1 MAKNCLHY
9 ILICLL
15 LVNVPLNNAKK
26 DVKPLVKELFNILL
40 ESLPDNSIEN
50 SKSESYLEAKDG
62 HLANLKLSNNSLNIG
77 NLEDNVLNNKILVVR
92 NSLNMLE
99 DNHKNELGNAIL
111 RKKLNIFE
119 KSNESDNME
128 DLKNDLTDISKNIT
142 KDVTNSKTAI
152 IEDKVTPYNYVDKNL
167 ELQNKE
173 SEFKISKIIS
183 RKAEVDI
190 ENSIL
195 SIYLEIAGTGLNSET
210 ILALKK
216 WDESFSE
223 YNINLLCSSPNVIT
237 AVFVR
242 PEKIE
247 PHYML
252 KLQVLKFNI
261 KHNIKT
267 LQGETF
273 FLCISESITSSNSQ
287 YITKLSIAKSD
298 IPKSYEKKAFK
309 NDYLFELFKE
319 LNIPQFSFFL
329 EYPFEGYS
337 DIILKLEIPSKISCS
352 DFRIDVLNF
361 SSKKI
366 ESNGNTL
373 YLEKT
378 MRNLNKT
385 FISSIYNE
393 MPNSDS
399 KYFNFKEISPSL
411 DIVSTA
417 KLISD
422 NNKNKSTKI
431 CLWNISPLNFKKQIL
446 DVLDI
451 YLKYGESSR
460 IKIGD
465 ILINKIVS
473 NERQSTLF
481 GNAITLILSLLPI
494 MLAIYSIIFIALNTF
509 NFCLKIYGN
518 RNQILLKTLYSTFW
532 CNMERFEPNKNLI
545 YNKFNNLNLKNTN
558 RKLLFSKNFKFSN
571 EKRRIENWYIAE
583 TNKNAKSDQS
593 KILIK
598 CNSTEKQSSCLTN
611 NSFKYSDFPC
621 VNARPITSSTDSS
634 QSKKYAS
641 NEDPL
646 KYLES
651 DESIS
656 IYSGI

>member
-1 MAKNCLHY
+1 MAKNYLHY
-9 ILICLL
+9 ILICIL
-15 LVNVPLNNAKK
+15 LVNVPLNNSKK

-40 ESLPDNSIEN
+40 ESLPDNSIED
-50 SKSESYLEAKDG
+50 SKSEDYLEVKDDY
-62 HLANLKLSNNSLNIG
+62 LPNLKLSNNFLKVG
-77 NLEDNVLNNKILVVR
+77 NLKDNVLNNKISVAR
-92 NSLNMLE
+92 NSLNMLG
-99 DNHKNELGNAIL
+99 DNNKNELDNTTL
-111 RKKLNIFE
+111 SKKLNIFE
-119 KSNESDNME
+119 KSNENDNIE
-128 DLKNDLTDISKNIT
+128 DLKSDLTYISKNIT
-142 KDVTNSKTAI
+142 KDVTNSTTATI
-152 IEDKVTPYNYVDKNL
+152 KDKVISYNYADKNL

-190 ENSIL
+190 EKSIL
-195 SIYLEIAGTGLNSET
+195 SIYLEIAGTGLNSKT

-223 YNINLLCSSPNVIT
+223 YNVNLLCSSPNVIT
-237 AVFVR
+237 TVFAR
-242 PEKIE
+242 PEKVE
-247 PHYML
+247 PHYIL
-252 KLQVLKFNI
+252 KSQVIKFNI

-287 YITKLSIAKSD
+287 YITKLTISKYSV
-298 IPKSYEKKAFK
+298 PESYEKEAFR

-319 LNIPQFSFFL
+319 LKIPQFSFFF

-361 SSKKI
+361 NSKKF
-366 ESNGNTL
+366 ESSGNTL
-373 YLEKT
+373 HPDKT
-378 MRNLNKT
+378 MGILNKT

-393 MPNSDS
+393 VPNLDS
-399 KYFNFKEISPSL
+399 KYFNFKEVSPSL

-446 DVLDI
+446 DALDI

-465 ILINKIVS
+465 ILINKIAS
-473 NERQSTLF
+473 NDRQSTLL
-481 GNAITLILSLLPI
+481 GNAITLALSLLPI
-494 MLAIYSIIFIALNTF
+494 MLAIYSIIFIVLNTS
-509 NFCLKIYGN
+509 NFYLKIYGN
-518 RNQILLKTLYSTFW
+518 KSQILLKTLYSTFW

-545 YNKFNNLNLKNTN
+545 YNKFNNFNLKSTN
-558 RKLLFSKNFKFSN
+558 RKFLFSKNLKFSN
-571 EKRRIENWYIAE
+571 EKGRIENWYITE
-583 TNKNAKSDQS
+583 TNKNVKSDQS
-593 KILIK
+593 KVLIG
-598 CNSTEKQSSCLTN
+598 CNSTEKQLSCLTN

-621 VNARPITSSTDSS
+621 INTRPITSSTDSS
-634 QSKKYAS
+634 QSKEYAS

>member
-9 ILICLL
+9 ILICIL

-40 ESLPDNSIEN
+40 ESLPDNSIED
-50 SKSESYLEAKDG
+50 SKGENYLEVKDDY
-62 HLANLKLSNNSLNIG
+62 LPNLKLSNNFLKFG
-77 NLEDNVLNNKILVVR
+77 NLEDNVLNNKISVAR
-92 NSLNMLE
+92 NSLNMLG
-99 DNHKNELGNAIL
+99 DNNKNELENTTL
-111 RKKLNIFE
+111 SKKLNIFE
-119 KSNESDNME
+119 KFNENDNIE
-128 DLKNDLTDISKNIT
+128 DLKSDSYISKNIT
-142 KDVTNSKTAI
+142 KDVTNSKTEI
-152 IEDKVTPYNYVDKNL
+152 IEDKVISYNYVDKNL

-173 SEFKISKIIS
+173 SEFKIFKIIS

-190 ENSIL
+190 EKSIL
-195 SIYLEIAGTGLNSET
+195 SIYLEIAGTGLNSKT

-223 YNINLLCSSPNVIT
+223 YNVNLLCSSPNVIT
-237 AVFVR
+237 TVFAR

-247 PHYML
+247 PYYML
-252 KLQVLKFNI
+252 KSQVIKFNI
-261 KHNIKT
+261 KHNMKT

-287 YITKLSIAKSD
+287 YITKLTTSKYD
-298 IPKSYEKKAFK
+298 VPESYEKAFK
-309 NDYLFELFKE
+309 NDYLLELFKE
-319 LNIPQFSFFL
+319 LKIPQFSFFF

-373 YLEKT
+373 HPDKT
-378 MRNLNKT
+378 MGILNKT

-393 MPNSDS
+393 VPNLDS
-399 KYFNFKEISPSL
+399 KYFNFKEVSPSL

-465 ILINKIVS
+465 ILINKIAS
-473 NERQSTLF
+473 NDRQSTLL
-481 GNAITLILSLLPI
+481 GNAITLALSLLPI
-494 MLAIYSIIFIALNTF
+494 MLAIYSIIFIVLNTS
-509 NFCLKIYGN
+509 NLYLKIYGN
-518 RNQILLKTLYSTFW
+518 KSQILLKTLYSTFW

-545 YNKFNNLNLKNTN
+545 YNKFNNFNLKSTN
-558 RKLLFSKNFKFSN
+558 RKLLLSKNPKFSN
-571 EKRRIENWYIAE
+571 EKRRIENLYITE
-583 TNKNAKSDQS
+583 TNKNMKSDQS
-593 KILIK
+593 KVLIG

-621 VNARPITSSTDSS
+621 INTRPITSSTDSS
-634 QSKKYAS
+634 QSKEYAN